1 MQPQAFYRAVADDF
15 SAVDGIIKKQLT
27 SRVPLVS
34 KIGDYITSAGGK
46 RLRPLLVLLCGKA
59 LGREGDDMRLLA
71 ATIEFLHTATLLHD
85 DVVDMSGMRR
95 GRSTANAMWGNAPS
109 VLVGDFLYSRSFE
122 MMVELGSMQVMKIL
136 SQATR
141 IIAEGEVLQLSKVR
155 DASTTEETY
164 MEVIRGK
171 TAMLFEASTHSA
183 AALAGATPEQSE
195 ALRTFGDHLG
205 VAFQLVD
212 DLLDYRGDAETLGKN
227 VGDDLAE
234 GKPTL
239 PLIYT
244 MREGTA
250 EQAALVRQAIQ
261 KGGIE
266 DLESIRAAVEASG
279 SLDYTAQLA
288 RDYVARAISCL
299 EALRTFGDHLGVAFQ
314 LVDDLLDYK
323 GDAETLGKNVGDD
336 LAEGKPTLPLIYTM
350 REGTPEQAALVR
362 KAIQK
367 GGIEDLES
375 IREAVEASGS
385 LEYTAKLARDYVAR
399 AIKCLDALPAS
410 EYRDALVELSEF
422 AVARTH

>member
-1 MQPQAFYRAVADDF
+1 MQPQAFYRVVAEDF
-15 SAVDGIIKKQLT
+15 TAVDEIIKQQLT

-34 KIGDYITSAGGK
+34 KIGDYIISAGGK
-46 RLRPLLVLLCGKA
+46 RLRPLLVLLTGKA
-59 LGREGDDMRLLA
+59 LGHEGADLRLLA

-122 MMVELGSMQVMKIL
+122 MMVQLGSMPVMGIL

-141 IIAEGEVLQLSKVR
+141 VIAEGEVLQLSKVR
-155 DASTTEETY
+155 DASTSEETY

-183 AALAGATPEQSE
+183 AALATGSEAARE
-195 ALRTFGDHLG
+195 ALRQFGDHLG

-212 DLLDYRGDAETLGKN
+212 DLLDYKGDADTLGKN

-266 DLESIRAAVEASG
+266 DLER
-279 SLDYTAQLA
+279 
-288 RDYVARAISCL
+288 
-299 EALRTFGDHLGVAFQ
+299 
-314 LVDDLLDYK
+314 
-323 GDAETLGKNVGDD
+323 
-336 LAEGKPTLPLIYTM
+336 
-350 REGTPEQAALVR
+350 
-362 KAIQK
+362 
-367 GGIEDLES
+367 
-375 IREAVEASGS
+375 IREAVEASGA
-385 LEYTAKLARDYVAR
+385 LAYTAQLAQAFAAR
-399 AIKCLDALPAS
+399 AVACLDALEPS

-422 AVARTH
+422 AVARTY